1 MTTNEIIEKLK
12 SLKIENS
19 EDYETLELI
28 EELTNSLRQNFDGI
42 LACEEMINLLERHP
56 NIVFGTPGEPIHTL
70 EYFKGYYEEYLMNSL
85 EKRPTQMTVWMLNR
99 IINGKSKEEKPLLI
113 QKLNNCINHPLADEN
128 GYIYKPNI
136 NIMEEM
142 ANMIS
147 ASRSYETNVQTAD
160 AAKQMIMRT
169 LRLGQQ

>member
-1 MTTNEIIEKLK
+1 MSISKVFDIAGSGMTAQSVRMNTTASNIANA
-12 SLKIENS
+12 NS
-19 EDYETLELI
+19 VSSSAGETY
-28 EELTNSLRQNFDGI
+28 RG
-42 LACEEMINLLERHP
+42 RHP
-56 NIVFGTPGEPIHTL
+56 VFQTQLTEARRAQGDSAGVKVMGIVESDAPL
-70 EYFKGYYEEYLMNSL
+70 NVEYA
-85 EKRPTQMTVWMLNR
+85 P
-99 IINGKSKEEKPLLI
+99 
-113 QKLNNCINHPLADEN
+113 NHPLADEK

-169 LRLGQQ
+169 LRMGQS